1 MHVRVGFM
9 GIAHL
14 HAASYAHSF
23 KALGGASVTGIW
35 DPDASRGRAFAS
47 EYGLTPLES
56 AHALLESCDAVVI
69 ASENS
74 RHAELGMQALEA
86 GRHVLCEKPLVIDL
100 KAGRRLVDLAK
111 SKGLVL
117 MTAFPCPY
125 SPAFHRLQ
133 DRLRKGEIGKLRAI
147 CSTNRGTC
155 PMGWFVE
162 KQWSGGGAMIDHTVH
177 VADLLWRLVGKEPVR
192 VHAQVANKI
201 YGQDWEDSAML
212 TLEYPGGVFATLDS
226 SWSRPK
232 SYKTWGDV
240 TMRVIGDAGLLD
252 LDMFNQ
258 SVETYRNDASPAGRL
273 SGYGSNLDMAIA
285 QEFLRAIGKGDQK
298 PLTSGEDGL
307 RAAAVALTAYAS
319 LESGLPTRLQ
329 AA

>member
-14 HAASYAHSF
+14 HAASYAHCF
-23 KALGGASVTGIW
+23 KALEGASVTGVW
-35 DPDASRGRAFAS
+35 DPDAERGRSFATT
-47 EYGLTPLES
+47 YGLTPLES

-69 ASENS
+69 ASENT

-86 GRHVLCEKPLVIDL
+86 GRHVLCEKPLVTDL
-100 KAGRRLVDLAK
+100 KAGRQFVNLAK

-125 SPAFHRLQ
+125 SPAFQRLQ
-133 DRLRKGEIGKLRAI
+133 DRLKRGEVGKLRAI

-177 VADLLWRLVGKEPVR
+177 VADLLWRIVGHAPQR
-192 VHAQVANKI
+192 VFAQVTNKI
-201 YGQDWEDSAML
+201 YGKDWEDCAMV

-240 TMRVIGDAGLLD
+240 TMRVIGDEGLLD

-273 SGYGSNLDMAIA
+273 NGYGSNLDMAIA
-285 QEFLRAIGKGDQK
+285 LEFLRAIGKGDLT
-298 PLTSGEDGL
+298 PITSGEDGL

-319 LESGLPTRLQ
+319 LESGSPVSLMQ
-329 AA
+329 A